1 MKLQEIAYKRSDA
14 IEKCYT
20 YGKPFIEY
28 FHTCMRDLLN
38 NNKELYYLHA
48 SKMQACW
55 DAVKDIKLTS
65 NNKKLL
71 CDQLINWFFTVGSG
85 VEDVIDADYQEIY
98 ERFYIELLKDR
109 YAKLVVVLEY
119 IFFEIS

>member
-1 MKLQEIAYKRSDA
+1 MKLQEMAYNRSDA

-28 FHTCMRDLLN
+28 FHTCMRDLVD
-38 NNKELYYLHA
+38 NNKELYHLHA
-48 SKMQACW
+48 SKMQTCW

-71 CDQLINWFFTVGSG
+71 CDQLINWFFTVGSS

-98 ERFYIELLKDR
+98 ERFYMELLKDR
-109 YAKLVVVLEY
+109 YAKIVVILEY

>member
-1 MKLQEIAYKRSDA
+1 MQLQEMTYKRSDA
-14 IEKCYT
+14 INKCYT
-20 YGKPFIEY
+20 NGKPFIEH
-28 FHTCMRDLLN
+28 FHECMQDLLA
-38 NNKELYYLHA
+38 NNKELYHHHA
-48 SKMQACW
+48 SEMQDLW
-55 DAVKDIKLTS
+55 DAVKNIKLTS

-71 CDQLINWFFTVGSG
+71 CEQLINWFFAVGSG

-109 YAKLVVVLEY
+109 NAKIVMILEY

>member
-1 MKLQEIAYKRSDA
+1 MQLQEMTYNRSDA
-14 IEKCYT
+14 IDKCYIQ
-20 YGKPFIEY
+20 GKPFIEH
-28 FHTCMRDLLN
+28 FHECMQDLLD
-38 NNKELYYLHA
+38 NNKDSYRHYALE
-48 SKMQACW
+48 MQSLW

-85 VEDVIDADYQEIY
+85 VEDVIDADYQEVY

-109 YAKLVVVLEY
+109 YAKIVVVLAY